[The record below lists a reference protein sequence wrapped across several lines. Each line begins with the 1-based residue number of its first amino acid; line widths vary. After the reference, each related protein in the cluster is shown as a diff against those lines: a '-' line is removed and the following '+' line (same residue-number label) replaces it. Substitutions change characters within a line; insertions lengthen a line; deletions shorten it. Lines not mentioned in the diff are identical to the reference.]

1 MTSNIIK
8 IPVGSVKSIHNLNE
22 KGSCFE
28 TDTRQTEHVELTFLE
43 SLMLYCEAVDAGHEE
58 IALPA
63 SHDEPD
69 PAKRHAAVVDRWEKD
84 PEIMGAL
91 SHRVEIPEVEKTE
104 ACQSMSFDAETEQ
117 CLSCGKRH

>member
-1 MTSNIIK
+1 MTSNIVK

-22 KGSCFE
+22 EGSCFE

-58 IALPA
+58 IILPA
-63 SHDEPD
+63 RHNEPD
-69 PAKRHAAVVDRWEKD
+69 PAKRHAAVVERWKDD
-84 PEIMGAL
+84 PEITTML
-91 SHRVEIPEVEKTE
+91 SDRDEIPAVEETKV
-104 ACQSMSFDAETEQ
+104 CQSMSFDAETEQ